1 MVGLH
6 GLVVLDLKGDQHGL
20 IAPLGDSHLAT
31 TVLCNSQCGYTDKAA
46 LNCLAERQMTRFSQP
61 FFFTN

>member
-20 IAPLGDSHLAT
+20 IAPLADSHLAT
-31 TVLCNSQCGYTDKAA
+31 AA
-46 LNCLAERQMTRFSQP
+46 LCITQ
-61 FFFTN
+61 